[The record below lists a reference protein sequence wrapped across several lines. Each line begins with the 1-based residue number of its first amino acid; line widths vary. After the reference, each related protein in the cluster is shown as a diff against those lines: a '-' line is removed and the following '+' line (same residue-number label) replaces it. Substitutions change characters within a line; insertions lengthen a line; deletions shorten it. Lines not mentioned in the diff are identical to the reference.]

1 MLRYFTIAALLIG
14 AAAPALAQATGDG
27 RSVTNTVSGTAV
39 ITAIDK
45 QTRSLT
51 LRSANGDE
59 NTVTVDSA
67 VVRFDQLNVGDTI
80 KATYSESLVVRL
92 RKPGEAAPA
101 DAATV
106 TASRTPHAPGATIGA
121 VETATVTVKAVDMTN
136 GSITVATRDGRT
148 RTRRVADKKNLE
160 GIKAGDTLDITYTQS
175 LLISAEAAKK

>member
-1 MLRYFTIAALLIG
+1 MLRYFTIATLLIG
-14 AAAPALAQATGDG
+14 TAAPAFAQATGDG

-45 QTRSLT
+45 PTRSLT

-59 NTVTVDSA
+59 ETVTVDSA

-92 RKPGEAAPA
+92 RKPDTAAPA
-101 DAATV
+101 DTAAV
-106 TASRTPHAPGATIGA
+106 TASRTPDVPGATIGA
-121 VETATVTVKAVDMTN
+121 VVTATVTVKAVDMTD
-136 GSITVATRDGRT
+136 GSITVAARDGRT

-175 LLISAEAAKK
+175 LLISAEA